1 MLNIQDIFMHIL
13 LLDLG
18 KEMRGGQ
25 WQVFYLARA
34 LARSQNFTVTLAA
47 PAKAPLFQHAATVE
61 GITLLPLSSGADWDI
76 RNIYKLR
83 RAVTRDYAQV
93 IHTHCAKSAS
103 LGGIIK
109 KMCGTGVRLI
119 HTRRVSYPLKKGWS
133 GNKYLLADA
142 IVGVSQEISDTVLE
156 SISTLE
162 KYKVSTIHS
171 GIDASRYQEKKKRE
185 DDRVIIG
192 MIGALTE
199 QKGHVVLVKAL
210 GELAKYKDIPTWE
223 ARFVGD
229 GPLFGEIKDLAEEL
243 GISSHLALLGRQDAR
258 DQLPYF
264 DLLAVPSVNGEGSS
278 GVIKEGW
285 VGQLPVVT
293 SDLPS
298 NLELVEN
305 NKSGLTFPNHDH
317 KRLAQHLRNL
327 MLDSKLRARLVEG
340 GNKRV
345 QEFTDMKM
353 ATAYMELY
361 NQL

>member
-1 MLNIQDIFMHIL
+1 MHIL

-34 LARSQNFTVTLAA
+34 LARSQEFTVTLAA
-47 PAKAPLFQHAATVE
+47 PANTPLLTHAAEVE
-61 GITLLPLSSGADWDI
+61 GITLLPLSGARDWGI
-76 RNIYKLR
+76 CNIYKLR
-83 RAVTRDYAQV
+83 RAVTKHGAQV
-93 IHTHCAKSAS
+93 IHTNCAKSAS

-109 KMCGTGVRLI
+109 KMCGNAFRLI

-133 GNKYLLADA
+133 GKKYLLADA
-142 IVGVSQEISDTVLE
+142 VVGVSQEISDIMME
-156 SISTLE
+156 SAPLLDRS
-162 KYKVSTIHS
+162 KVSTIHS
-171 GIDASRYQEKKKRE
+171 GIDATRYKPKKDRN
-185 DDRVIIG
+185 DDRIVIG

-199 QKGHVVLVKAL
+199 QKGHVVLVNAL
-210 GELAKYKDIPTWE
+210 GELANYKDLPTWE
-223 ARFVGD
+223 VRLVGD

-243 GISSHLALLGRQDAR
+243 EVSSHLALLGRQDAR

-285 VGQLPVVT
+285 VGQLPVVA

-298 NLELVEN
+298 NLELVEDQKN
-305 NKSGLTFPNHDH
+305 GLTFPNHDH
-317 KRLAQHLRNL
+317 EKLAKLLRTL
-327 MLDSKLRARLVEG
+327 MLDEKLRARLVEG

-345 QEFTDMKM
+345 QKFTDMKM
-353 ATAYMELY
+353 ATSYMELY
-361 NQL
+361 KQSW

>member
-1 MLNIQDIFMHIL
+1 MHIL

-34 LARSQNFTVTLAA
+34 LARSQEFTVTLAA
-47 PAKAPLFQHAATVE
+47 PANTPLLSHASGVE
-61 GITLLPLSSGADWDI
+61 GITLLPLSSTCDWDA

-83 RAVTRDYAQV
+83 RAVKKFDAQV
-93 IHTHCAKSAS
+93 IHTNCAKSAS
-103 LGGIIK
+103 LGGMLK
-109 KMCGTGVRLI
+109 KMCGNAFRLV

-133 GNKYLLADA
+133 AKKYLLADA
-142 IVGVSQEISDTVLE
+142 VVGVSQEISDIMLE
-156 SISTLE
+156 SAPLLDP
-162 KYKVSTIHS
+162 KKVSTIHS
-171 GIDASRYQEKKKRE
+171 GIDASRYQAKMNRN
-185 DDRVIIG
+185 DDRFIIG

-210 GELAKYKDIPTWE
+210 GELAKYNDLPTWE
-223 ARFVGD
+223 ARLVGD

-243 GISSHLALLGRQDAR
+243 EISSHLAMLGRQDSR
-258 DQLPYF
+258 EQLPFF

-298 NLELVEN
+298 NLELVEDQKN
-305 NKSGLTFPNHDH
+305 GLTFPNHDH
-317 KRLAQHLRNL
+317 EKLAKLLHTL
-327 MLDSKLRARLVEG
+327 MLDEELRARLVEG

-345 QEFTDMKM
+345 QKFTDMKM

-361 NQL
+361 KKSR

>member
-1 MLNIQDIFMHIL
+1 MHIL

-34 LARSQNFTVTLAA
+34 LARSQEFTVTLAA
-47 PAKAPLFQHAATVE
+47 PANTPLLSHASGIE
-61 GITLLPLSSGADWDI
+61 GITLLPLSSTSDWDA

-83 RAVTRDYAQV
+83 RAVKKYGAQV
-93 IHTHCAKSAS
+93 IHTNCAKSAS

-109 KMCGTGVRLI
+109 KMCGSSFSLM

-133 GNKYLLADA
+133 AKKYLLADA
-142 IVGVSQEISDTVLE
+142 VVGVSQEISEIMLE
-156 SISTLE
+156 SAPQLDSQ
-162 KYKVSTIHS
+162 KVSTIHS
-171 GIDASRYQEKKKRE
+171 GIDASRYQPKKNRN
-185 DDRVIIG
+185 DGRIIIG

-210 GELAKYKDIPTWE
+210 GELAKCKDLPTWE
-223 ARFVGD
+223 ARIVGD
-229 GPLFGEIKDLAEEL
+229 GPLFTEIRELAEEL
-243 GISSHLALLGRQDAR
+243 EISSHLAMLGRQDSR
-258 DQLPYF
+258 DQLPFF

-285 VGQLPVVT
+285 VGQLPVVA

-298 NLELVEN
+298 NLELVEDQ
-305 NKSGLTFPNHDH
+305 KSGLTFPNHDH
-317 KRLAQHLRNL
+317 EKLAQLLHALMKDENLR
-327 MLDSKLRARLVEG
+327 RRLVEG

-361 NQL
+361 KQNG